1 MGYAVVKADGGYEYL
16 TSGVIKTG
24 DGFFV
29 KSISN
34 NPVLTYNKEYQ
45 SDNNIARSI
54 NIIASGDNGNDNL
67 IICMSDEGHEGFPKL
82 NNLNESIAN
91 VYVANNDKRYG
102 IYNCSE
108 DVKEINVDFKAN
120 EEGSYTLHFDI
131 DGEFDMI
138 ALIDNANGEETD
150 MLVNDYTFTSTAQDA
165 SNRFVV
171 RFSKD
176 EGLTENND
184 HKFVYQSGEELIINA
199 EGAVQIIDMMG
210 RIVYSKEI
218 SSDARINTSDVNT
231 AAYIVRLVNGDGVKT
246 QKIVVM

>member
-1 MGYAVVKADGGYEYL
+1 MLPFG
-16 TSGVIKTG
+16 
-24 DGFFV
+24 
-29 KSISN
+29 
-34 NPVLTYNKEYQ
+34 
-45 SDNNIARSI
+45 
-54 NIIASGDNGNDNL
+54 
-67 IICMSDEGHEGFPKL
+67 
-82 NNLNESIAN
+82 
-91 VYVANNDKRYG
+91 
-102 IYNCSE
+102 
-108 DVKEINVDFKAN
+108 INVDFKAN

-218 SSDARINTSDVNT
+218 SGDARINTSDFNT